1 MRIKELTLLVFFALF
16 GCLVTGSLSAQTQRD
31 SMVAITTTD
40 GNEFIGLLVDS
51 DSSRIVLSTEKFG
64 PLTIRQTDIL
74 SIVYINRGGLGNR
87 YFNTWADNPYAW
99 RYFAGVS
106 GYGIPQGQFV
116 YYNTMAFVNQIGYG
130 VSNNLSITLGTVPT
144 FLFFGAD
151 VVPLWVHAKLS
162 IPISENK
169 WNAGAGVLYILPV
182 GDEEESAGFI
192 YGVSTHGTKDKH
204 ISFILGNGFDR
215 GGLWDNL
222 TVGISGTYRTG
233 RRHYLLTE
241 SYWLGV
247 PNERVFILGIGGR
260 YTARRLAIEYGIAHP
275 VYNDFNDSIN
285 TTPIGIPHA
294 SLIVPLGG
302 RKD

>member
-1 MRIKELTLLVFFALF
+1 MLSRKFVLV
-16 GCLVTGSLSAQTQRD
+16 GCLFLCGFLSNSELYAQERRD
-31 SMVAITTTD
+31 SMVAVQTTD
-40 GNEFIGLLVDS
+40 GNEYIGLLIDS
-51 DSSRIVLSTEKFG
+51 DSSRVVLSTQNLG
-64 PLTIRQTDIL
+64 PITIKQSDVL
-74 SIVYINRGGLGNR
+74 SITYIERGGSANR
-87 YFNTWADNPYAW
+87 YSSTQAENPYAW

-106 GYGIPQGQFV
+106 GYNIPQGQFV
-116 YYNTMAFVNQIGYG
+116 YYNTMAFINQIGYG
-130 VSNNLSITLGTVPT
+130 VSENLSITLGGIPT
-144 FLFFGAD
+144 FIFGVD

-182 GDEEESAGFI
+182 GEEEESAGFI

-233 RRHYLLTE
+233 RRHYLLTD
-241 SYWLGV
+241 SYWLGA
-247 PNERVFILGIGGR
+247 PNERVFIFGFGGR
-260 YTARRLAIEYGIAHP
+260 FVARRLALEYGIAHP

-285 TTPIGIPHA
+285 TTPIGIPHVG
-294 SLIVPLGG
+294 LIVPLG
-302 RKD
+302 RRND